1 MHYFPIALP
10 FLLFLFFLAIFL
22 FAMIEVG
29 VLSYAYR
36 KMGIDRRY
44 AFALLFMS
52 LLGSYI
58 NIPVFELPPE
68 QVVSDAQIS
77 FYGIPYVI
85 PLVKEWPGT
94 IIALNIG
101 GALIPAIL
109 SVYLTVKN
117 SLYGRALLGVALVT
131 LLVHWMAYPIRGV
144 GIAEPIFI
152 PPIAA
157 TIAALILSREYA
169 PALAYISGTMG
180 SLIGA
185 DLLNLDK
192 IQGLGAP
199 IASIGGAGTFD
210 GVFMTGIL
218 AVLLASLMPGKHK
231 DQKSVSVTPS

>member
-10 FLLFLFFLAIFL
+10 FLLLLFLLAILL

-29 VLSYAYR
+29 VLSYAYQ
-36 KMGIDRRY
+36 KMGINRRHV
-44 AFALLFMS
+44 FSLLLMS

-68 QVVSDAQIS
+68 QIVSGAQIN

-85 PLVKEWPGT
+85 PVVKEWPGT

-101 GALIPAIL
+101 GALIPTIL

-117 SLYGRALLGVALVT
+117 GLYGRALLGVAVVT
-131 LLVHWMAYPIRGV
+131 TLVHSMAYPIRGV
-144 GIAEPIFI
+144 GIAEPIFM

-157 TIAALILSREYA
+157 TIAALVLSREYA

-199 IASIGGAGTFD
+199 VASIGGAGTFD

-231 DQKSVSVTPS
+231 VEKKISATPS